1 MSRTRARIGICAAL
15 LLGIAAG
22 AARAQSAEFG
32 VVVGSAGTEHRPRLR
47 APGLLLDDRA
57 LREALGSG
65 LPVRFN
71 VRVEL
76 WERSVPDRLVGAEEA
91 ALALLQEPL
100 ERTYVLTDGSSNRTY
115 PSLAEAER
123 GIVRAMPN
131 SLRPPDAGRRY
142 YYLATL
148 EIETLSVTDL
158 DELRRWL
165 RGEARPA
172 IEGRRPVGRAVGRG
186 LQRAL
191 VRMVGLPSRRY
202 EARSPVFTP
211 G

>member
-1 MSRTRARIGICAAL
+1 VPAL
-15 LLGIAAG
+15 LALVFWLAAAPLHAQPARAEIMIGVSGGQARPILRAAG
-22 AARAQSAEFG
+22 LL
-32 VVVGSAGTEHRPRLR
+32 TE
-47 APGLLLDDRA
+47 DRD
-57 LREALGSG
+57 LREALASG

-71 VRVEL
+71 YRIEL
-76 WERSVPDRLVGAEEA
+76 WERAVLDRLVGAEEGS
-91 ALALLQEPL
+91 LAVMQDPLDGTYLLTTG
-100 ERTYVLTDGSSNRTY
+100 RANRTLATLAAAEQAVVRGM
-115 PSLAEAER
+115 PS
-123 GIVRAMPN
+123 GP
-131 SLRPPDAGRRY
+131 RPPLSGRRY

-148 EIETLSVTDL
+148 EVETLSLTDL
-158 DELRRWL
+158 EELQRWL

-202 EARSPVFTP
+202 EARSPTFT